1 MGTLRLLERV
11 SIILSIVIL
20 CGIIMPVLFAT
31 LPASANGGNVTTN
44 AATDV
49 TSDTATLNGEVNWKP
64 ADDPVWV
71 SFEYGKVSGALD
83 QFTPDQV
90 MGVLGPFSDGVGGL
104 LPSTTY
110 YFRAVW
116 FDGSITT
123 WGDELSFTTS
133 GGATLYYGFEVNH
146 RLTVELNEVSCTVPS
161 RYTGEI
167 YEAVDLTSR
176 DGKYNVKLP
185 AGSIALDSEGK
196 CLFKLDIEVYTELP
210 DPPDIPNV
218 VAYVCLCEPAG
229 ATLEGPLTLTVN
241 YNPEDLA
248 EGTAEESLRIA
259 YWDGASWQVMNCTV
273 DAGAN
278 TVSTSITKVI

>member
-1 MGTLRLLERV
+1 MGILRLLERV
-11 SIILSIVIL
+11 TIILSIVVL
-20 CGIIMPVLFAT
+20 CGIIMPVLLLAQ
-31 LPASANGGNVTTN
+31 PASANGGNVTTN
-44 AATDV
+44 PATDV
-49 TSDTATLNGEVNWKP
+49 TSDTATLNGLVTWLI
-64 ADDPVWV
+64 DDVLV
-71 SFEYGKVSGALD
+71 SFEYGMVSGALD
-83 QFTPDQV
+83 QSTPGQV
-90 MGVLGPFSDGVGGL
+90 TGVVGPYNDGVGGL

-110 YFRAVW
+110 YFRAKW

-123 WGDELSFTTS
+123 WGDELSFTTA

-146 RLTVELNEVSCTVPS
+146 RLTVELNKVSCTVPS

-185 AGSIALDSEGK
+185 AGSIALDSDGK
-196 CLFKLDIEVYTELP
+196 CLFKLDIEVATEVP

-241 YNPEDLA
+241 YNPDDLA

-259 YWDGASWQVMNCTV
+259 YWDGASWQTMKCTV
-273 DAGAN
+273 DAAAN